1 MVQTY
6 CHGSALVSLYAGLTE
21 GIIIDLFPRTTY
33 SFDFLWT
40 IKRTYLFNLAHVQ
53 SFSHTP
59 KTQACNLCS
68 LCNANCYPMPPQL
81 TYPIF
86 APSKSFAPSAT
97 PIVIPCPHNSP
108 IQYLLPQKGHVSR
121 QQEFDGVRG
130 MHERAKNEYHYVFVD
145 KSTSTSTVQARVP
158 ETI

>member
-33 SFDFLWT
+33 SFGFLWT

-53 SFSHTP
+53 SFSHTHP
-59 KTQACNLCS
+59 KLEPA
-68 LCNANCYPMPPQL
+68 
-81 TYPIF
+81 IF
-86 APSKSFAPSAT
+86 APST
-97 PIVIPCPHNSP
+97 TLIVIPCPHNSP

-130 MHERAKNEYHYVFVD
+130 MHERTKNEYHYVFVD